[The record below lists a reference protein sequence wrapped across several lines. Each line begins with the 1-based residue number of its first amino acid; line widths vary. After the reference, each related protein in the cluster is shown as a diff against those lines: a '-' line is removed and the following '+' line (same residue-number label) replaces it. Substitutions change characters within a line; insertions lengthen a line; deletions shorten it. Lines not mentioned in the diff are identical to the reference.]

1 MATEIEAARTQTA
14 DANAAMISQ
23 QEMDRFEEEARS
35 VFLDFNATATDR
47 FEFMQQTMAAQNGE
61 LTPAQM
67 LYLEDLQTQFGQLM
81 NFLTSL
87 MEDMKQMAMNVI
99 HNIGR

>member
-1 MATEIEAARTQTA
+1 MATEVEAAKTQAA
-14 DANAAMISQ
+14 DATAALIGQ
-23 QEMDRFEEEARS
+23 QEMDRFEEEARA
-35 VFLDFNATATDR
+35 VFLDFSATATDR
-47 FEFMQQTMAAQNGE
+47 FEFMQQTRAAQNGE

-67 LYLEDLQTQFGQLM
+67 LYLQDLQTQFGQLM